1 MMGGA
6 KYEPVRAKGFLGVT
20 EPKDLYINTN
30 GEVRITTD
38 SQMDRIEKKMDEI
51 IAKIL
56 MIEAQLSIKVDRDKI
71 VDEFQ
76 QEVTRMQLLK
86 RRR

>member
-1 MMGGA
+1 MMSET
-6 KYEPVRAKGFLGVT
+6 KYEPVRAKGVLGVK

-38 SQMDRIEKKMDEI
+38 SQMDRIEKKMDKI

-76 QEVTRMQLLK
+76 QEVTRMQLLE